1 MTPTGEMA
9 MIDTP
14 YDDLPARQRRRIVV
28 GAILRTIATIA
39 LVVAIYFLVPMDRA
53 MNAATVTELVLEVLA
68 LFGIVAWQIRR
79 IIRSEH
85 PGVRA
90 VEALAFT
97 VPLYILLFA
106 TAYFLMDHAQATT
119 FAQPLS
125 RIDSMY
131 FSATVFTTVGFGDIT
146 AKGEAARVVVTFQ
159 MMLDLVIVGLVV
171 RLVVNAIRIGRQRRA
186 T

>member
-1 MTPTGEMA
+1 
-9 MIDTP
+9 
-14 YDDLPARQRRRIVV
+14 
-28 GAILRTIATIA
+28 
-39 LVVAIYFLVPMDRA
+39 
-53 MNAATVTELVLEVLA
+53 MNAATVTELVLGVLA
-68 LFGIVAWQIRR
+68 LFAIIAWQIWR
-79 IIRSEH
+79 ITQSEH
-85 PGVRA
+85 PGIRA

-106 TAYFLMDHAQATT
+106 TAYFLMDHAQAST

-159 MMLDLVIVGLVV
+159 MMMDVVILGLVARLVI
-171 RLVVNAIRIGRQRRA
+171 NAIKIGQQRRA
-186 T
+186 A